1 MQNRSKANRL
11 LIIVFI
17 LFVLA
22 TALRLAFKDNFAAG
36 LLAFTAEAALVGG
49 IADWFAVT
57 ALYRKPLG
65 FSWHTAII
73 PNNRDRIIEK
83 ITLMV
88 GDELLG
94 VDSIKS
100 KLSGL
105 NITDVLLDRLSG
117 SMDRAS
123 LEGHVQNLVSDNVEL
138 LDRAKITG
146 GIDALIKENLKKE
159 NVSDEIRKLLVKAFD
174 EGKHGSWLM
183 LLLGKAVEI
192 ARRPTTRE
200 KIYKILKE
208 QEKFNQEASGSG
220 TFFVKMLLKVAHS
233 SQHTNLVTIS
243 GLLQQELIDILEQLK
258 NPEHPVFKKV
268 MENSGELIA
277 ELDDSGILSL
287 TIQTWKN
294 GILERLD
301 LLEALELMLSTIIE
315 SQLNRGEAAAW
326 VASHLDQYRNDLKQD
341 AEMREWIDGILRE
354 MLEKIIRSEH
364 YLIGEIVKETLDT
377 FTNERLNQFIEEK
390 VGDDLQ
396 WIRINGSI
404 VGASAGILIYLF
416 ANLVYTPYVVPVIHR
431 LLGVG

>member
-22 TALRLAFKDNFAAG
+22 TALRLAFKDSFAAG

-49 IADWFAVT
+49 VADWFAVT

-83 ITLMV
+83 ITFMV

-105 NITDVLLDRLSG
+105 NMTDTLLDRLSG

-146 GIDALIKENLKKE
+146 GINALIKENLKKE
-159 NVSDEIRKLLVKAFD
+159 NVTDEIRKLLTKAFN
-174 EGKHGSWLM
+174 EGKHGNWLM
-183 LLLGKAVEI
+183 LLLGKAVEV
-192 ARRPTTRE
+192 ARKPTTRE

-220 TFFVKMLLKVAHS
+220 TFFVKILLNVAHS

-243 GLLQQELIDILEQLK
+243 GLLQQELVEMLEQLK

-294 GILERLD
+294 GMLERLD
-301 LLEALELMLSTIIE
+301 LLEALELILSTVIE
-315 SQLNRGEAAAW
+315 SQLYRGEAAAW
-326 VASHLDQYRNDLKQD
+326 VASHLDNYRNDLKQD

-404 VGASAGILIYLF
+404 VGACAGILIYLF